1 LIAYR
6 KSTISLAD
14 QVVFLDHGKITAE
27 GTHTEL
33 RETSAD
39 YRALVDAYD
48 EAAIS
53 HNLLEASGPHPSDG
67 LDPAVSIPAQR
78 ARTVA
83 DAVERHSSGQYRREE
98 TDTGAIDLTGAF
110 ADPSPG
116 PAQPQAESRAPDPGA
131 AAPGAP
137 ELGAEASRAAGPAQP
152 SAESR
157 APDPGVAEPGAPEL
171 GGEAS
176 GAEGPATAESGTA
189 GPGTEAPDAEGPDV
203 GRDREDESDVGRDRE
218 DETDQRKEDGR

>member
-1 LIAYR
+1 PRLLVLDDATSACDPSVELAILDGIRREMTESTLLLIAYR

-14 QVVFLDHGKITAE
+14 QVDFLDHRKLTAE
-27 GTHTEL
+27 GTHNNPHAT
-33 RETSAD
+33 TPD
-39 YRALVDAYD
+39 YRPQVDASD

-98 TDTGAIDLTGAF
+98 THTGAIDLTGAF

-116 PAQPQAESRAPDPGA
+116 PAQP
-131 AAPGAP
+131 
-137 ELGAEASRAAGPAQP
+137 
-152 SAESR
+152 SA
-157 APDPGVAEPGAPEL
+157 
-171 GGEAS
+171 
-176 GAEGPATAESGTA
+176 
-189 GPGTEAPDAEGPDV
+189 
-203 GRDREDESDVGRDRE
+203 
-218 DETDQRKEDGR
+218 

>member
-1 LIAYR
+1 TSACDPSVELAILDGIRREMTESTLLLIAYR

-67 LDPAVSIPAQR
+67 LDPAVPSPDPR
-78 ARTVA
+78 ARTAA
-83 DAVERHSSGQYRREE
+83 DAVGRHVSGRYRREE
-98 TDTGAIDLTGAF
+98 TDAGAIDLTGAC
-110 ADPSPG
+110 ADP
-116 PAQPQAESRAPDPGA
+116 AR
-131 AAPGAP
+131 
-137 ELGAEASRAAGPAQP
+137 GPAQP

-157 APDPGVAEPGAPEL
+157 APGPGAAEPGAPGL

-176 GAEGPATAESGTA
+176 GAEGPGTAESGTA
-189 GPGTEAPDAEGPDV
+189 GPGTEAP
-203 GRDREDESDVGRDRE
+203 
-218 DETDQRKEDGR
+218 